1 LIGRII
7 EEANPCLVY
16 FSSPERFVHSF
27 PFLQPSDLFNSSSK
41 TITNMSDP
49 KPVEQTPVAEP
60 EKREEAAVVA
70 AEAPEASDKP
80 SETPAAATTGATD
93 KEAEPKAPEAV
104 EETPAKEEEPAKDAP
119 VAPETEAAKPE
130 EQKPEQPT
138 YLTKIPGLSQLFEQL
153 PKILSE
159 TGYNEMWGVQLK
171 DSEDVPTVN
180 VLIKFL
186 RANEG
191 NVQGAQD
198 QLRKALEWRKKT
210 DPLALIESGR
220 YSTTKYGGLGYLATY
235 EQDGRPL
242 VFTWNIYGAVKDV
255 SATFGDSDE

>member
-1 LIGRII
+1 
-7 EEANPCLVY
+7 
-16 FSSPERFVHSF
+16 
-27 PFLQPSDLFNSSSK
+27 
-41 TITNMSDP
+41 MSEQ
-49 KPVEQTPVAEP
+49 KPIEQTPVAEP
-60 EKREEAAVVA
+60 EKLEEAAVA
-70 AEAPEASDKP
+70 SGAPEASDKP
-80 SETPAAATTGATD
+80 SETPAAAIEITD
-93 KEAEPKAPEAV
+93 KEAEPKAEEPV
-104 EETPAKEEEPAKDAP
+104 QETPAKEEELVKNAP
-119 VAPETEAAKPE
+119 VAPEPEATKPE
-130 EQKPEQPT
+130 EPKPEQPA
-138 YLTKIPGLSQLFEQL
+138 YLTKIPGLAQLFEQL
-153 PKILSE
+153 PKVLND

-210 DPLALIESGR
+210 DPLSLVESGC
-220 YSTTKYGGLGYLATY
+220 YSATKYGGLGYLTTF

-255 SATFGDSDE
+255 KATFGDSDE

>member
-1 LIGRII
+1 
-7 EEANPCLVY
+7 
-16 FSSPERFVHSF
+16 
-27 PFLQPSDLFNSSSK
+27 
-41 TITNMSDP
+41 MSEQ

-60 EKREEAAVVA
+60 AKLEEAVVA
-70 AEAPEASDKP
+70 AAAPEASDKP
-80 SETPAAATTGATD
+80 SETPAAATTDATGTD
-93 KEAEPKAPEAV
+93 AEPKADEPAPEV
-104 EETPAKEEEPAKDAP
+104 PAKEEEAVKDAP
-119 VAPETEAAKPE
+119 VVPEPETTQPE
-130 EQKPEQPT
+130 EPKPEQPA
-138 YLTKIPGLSQLFEQL
+138 YLTKIPGLAQLYEQL
-153 PKILSE
+153 PKILSD

-210 DPLALIESGR
+210 DPIALVESGR
-220 YSTTKYGGLGYLATY
+220 YSATKYGGLGYLTTF

-255 SATFGDSDE
+255 NSTFGDSDE